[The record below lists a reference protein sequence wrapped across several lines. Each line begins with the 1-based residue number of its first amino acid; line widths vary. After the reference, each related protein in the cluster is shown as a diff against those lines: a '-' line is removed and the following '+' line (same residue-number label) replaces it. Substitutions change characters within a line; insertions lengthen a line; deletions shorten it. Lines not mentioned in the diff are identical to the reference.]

1 LQKPEEVFAEVFRV
15 LKPGGVFIVSF
26 SNRMFYEKAVSG
38 WRDGTGYSRSQLVK
52 VRVAFPKSGATAR
65 FTSTAP
71 VTVRTSR
78 W

>member
-52 VRVAFPKSGATAR
+52 VRVAFPKSGDTAR
-65 FTSTAP
+65 FTSNAP
-71 VTVRTSR
+71 VTVRTFR

>member
-1 LQKPEEVFAEVFRV
+1 M

-52 VRVAFPKSGATAR
+52 VRVAFPKSRDTAR
-65 FTSTAP
+65 FTSNAP
-71 VTVRTSR
+71 VTVRTFR
-78 W
+78 WCLF